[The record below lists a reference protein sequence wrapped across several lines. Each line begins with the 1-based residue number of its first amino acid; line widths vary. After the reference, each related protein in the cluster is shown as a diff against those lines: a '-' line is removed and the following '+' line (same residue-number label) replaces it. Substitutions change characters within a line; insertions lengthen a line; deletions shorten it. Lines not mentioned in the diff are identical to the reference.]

1 MVPIIEKFYKNMWTS
16 TRKETDGRNEWMG
29 AEEEKELKAKFQI
42 IVANV
47 RTQSSVE
54 HKTALHHRRDKS
66 SKTIKGQIKS
76 VTKGTGKKYKVV
88 HKQVRTSGPAAH
100 DLPEGWVAHVD
111 KNSGKQYYH
120 NPKTGQTQWKKPK
133 A

>member
-16 TRKETDGRNEWMG
+16 TRKETDGRNEWLS
-29 AEEEKELKAKFQI
+29 AEEEKELKSKFQI

-47 RTQSSVE
+47 RAQSSVE

-76 VTKGTGKKYKVV
+76 VTKGTGKKYQVV